1 MAEEAYPHV
10 FYNARWYGYFGL
22 LFGLGFLLMA
32 IIGVASR
39 RFNELAG
46 LFFLGIAGVF
56 TWLGWKMVA
65 NKEPALKFG
74 HVGIWTPKIGA
85 VQWQNVLLEFGRI
98 STGKAGSFDTLI
110 LLDRQTARQLDA
122 VVISTFSESVETV
135 KALLQSFQKAKFK

>member
-1 MAEEAYPHV
+1 
-10 FYNARWYGYFGL
+10 
-22 LFGLGFLLMA
+22 MA
-32 IIGVASR
+32 IVGVASR

-74 HVGIWTPKIGA
+74 RVGIWTPKIGA

-98 STGKAGSFDTLI
+98 TTSKTGSFDTLI
-110 LLDRQTARQLDA
+110 ILDRQTARQLDA

-135 KALLQSFQKAKFK
+135 KALLQSFKKAKFK